1 MGEAGALTT
10 EMADTLLERGIY
22 GVYVVPD
29 TGGVA
34 EECVAVAAVGLAGL
48 EGAANV
54 LGVGG
59 GDSKGW
65 WESPGDEGTEIE
77 PLLVGTV
84 SG

>member
-29 TGGVA
+29 AGGAAA
-34 EECVAVAAVGLAGL
+34 ECGTALGLAGV

-65 WESPGDEGTEIE
+65 
-77 PLLVGTV
+77 
-84 SG
+84 